1 MKLRSIQ
8 IKIISV
14 IILALIIVIFLSLLI
29 SLNMQKKSLLDAS
42 KQILSN
48 DTKTLNVM
56 IKHLMTSNNVSLTQE
71 TITDIEKNNNYIE
84 VGVYGIEGEKKFSE
98 EEKNI
103 SENKSFQNA
112 VNNNKPITLNL
123 KNKKEMEYYFP
134 IQNEDECMKCHK
146 TDSNILGVSVFKISV
161 ANIYKQLDRVKFT
174 LTGFFIVNGSILAVI
189 LLIFLKIIIVKP
201 IYAIDKVIKNIKD
214 GNFES
219 RVAVKSN
226 DEIGE
231 LSEIF
236 NDFLDKFKET
246 IANIK
251 LITNTSKEV
260 GQNLTQIAT
269 DTSASTEEI
278 SAIIL
283 SSKENID
290 MLNGRIQE
298 SVESVSQIVSS
309 IGKITN
315 SIENQSA
322 AVSESSASIEEMA
335 KSIENME
342 SMVENEKVL
351 SDNLSKKAKS
361 GIDKMDESIEAI
373 DKISKSTSAMLEM
386 IEVINNIAEQTDL
399 LAMNAAIE
407 AAHAGD
413 AGKGFAVV
421 ADEIRKLAEMTAIN
435 SKSIGDALKKTV
447 DDIHKSSDLNKNSGE
462 YFNDLVKGIQEILS
476 FMEEMSNG
484 MRELT
489 LGSKEIVESINSL
502 MRMTEDIRLHNSE
515 INSNSVAI
523 NDNILQIS
531 DFSFQTSG
539 GMEEVSKG
547 AIQIAQSMLN
557 LTDVGKENESIISKL
572 SSELSKFKT

>member
-1 MKLRSIQ
+1 LKLRSIQ

>member
-1 MKLRSIQ
+1 MKLKSIQ
-8 IKIISV
+8 IKVISV
-14 IILALIIVIFLSLLI
+14 IILALVIVIFLSLLI
-29 SLNMQKKSLLDAS
+29 SLTMQRKSLLDTS
-42 KQILSN
+42 KQILTN

-56 IKHLMTSNNVSLTQE
+56 IKHLMISDNASLAKD
-71 TITDIEKNNNYIE
+71 TISDIEKSNNYIE
-84 VGVYGIEGEKKFSE
+84 VGVYDIEGEKRFSE

-103 SENKSFQNA
+103 FKDKSFQNA
-112 VNNNKPITLNL
+112 LTTNKPIVLNL
-123 KNKKEMEYYFP
+123 KSKKEMEYYFP
-134 IQNEDECMKCHK
+134 IQKEEECIRCHK
-146 TDSNILGVSVFKISV
+146 ADSDILGVSVFKISV
-161 ANIYKQLDRVKFT
+161 ANIYKQLDSIKFT
-174 LTGFFIVNGSILAVI
+174 LAGFFIVNGIILAII
-189 LLIFLKIIIVKP
+189 LLIFLKKIIVKP
-201 IYAIDKVIKNIKD
+201 LYAIDEVIKNIKE

-219 RVAVKSN
+219 RVVVKSN

-231 LSEIF
+231 LSGFF
-236 NDFLDKFKET
+236 NNFLDKFKET
-246 IANIK
+246 IVSIK

-290 MLNGRIQE
+290 MLNSKIQE
-298 SVESVSQIVSS
+298 SVKSVSQIVSS

-322 AVSESSASIEEMA
+322 AVNESSASIEEMA
-335 KSIENME
+335 RSIENMK

-373 DKISKSTSAMLEM
+373 DKISKSTNAMLEM

-421 ADEIRKLAEMTAIN
+421 ADEIRKLAEMTTIN

-447 DDIHKSSDLNKNSGE
+447 DDIHKSSDLNKNSGD

-476 FMEEMSNG
+476 FMEEISNG

-502 MRMTEDIRLHNSE
+502 MHMTEDIKIHNSE

-531 DFSFQTSG
+531 DFSFQTSS

-547 AIQIAQSMLN
+547 AIQIAQSMIN
-557 LTDVGKENESIISKL
+557 LTDVGRENESSISKL

>member
-84 VGVYGIEGEKKFSE
+84 VGVYDIEGEKKFSE

-502 MRMTEDIRLHNSE
+502 MRMTEDIRLHNGE

-531 DFSFQTSG
+531 DFSFQTSS

>member
-447 DDIHKSSDLNKNSGE
+447 DDIHKS
-462 YFNDLVKGIQEILS
+462 
-476 FMEEMSNG
+476 
-484 MRELT
+484 
-489 LGSKEIVESINSL
+489 
-502 MRMTEDIRLHNSE
+502 
-515 INSNSVAI
+515 
-523 NDNILQIS
+523 
-531 DFSFQTSG
+531 
-539 GMEEVSKG
+539 
-547 AIQIAQSMLN
+547 
-557 LTDVGKENESIISKL
+557 
-572 SSELSKFKT
+572 

>member
-1 MKLRSIQ
+1 
-8 IKIISV
+8 
-14 IILALIIVIFLSLLI
+14 
-29 SLNMQKKSLLDAS
+29 MQKKSLLDAS